1 VCTHFSRIKSMEAY
15 VTGTCDSCDRVA
27 ELFELPGREDKNCSQ
42 CDSDLSTMILLYEAL
57 SDSERLGI
65 EARELETE
73 VIEVLLGYLERCG
86 MDASTA
92 VE

>member
-1 VCTHFSRIKSMEAY
+1 M
-15 VTGTCDSCDRVA
+15 TGTCDSCDRVA

-57 SDSERLGI
+57 SEAERLGI

-86 MDASTA
+86 MDSSAA

>member
-1 VCTHFSRIKSMEAY
+1 
-15 VTGTCDSCDRVA
+15 VA

-57 SDSERLGI
+57 SEAERLGI
-65 EARELETE
+65 EAPELETE
-73 VIEVLLGYLERCG
+73 VIEVLLGYLKRCG
-86 MDASTA
+86 MDSSAA

>member
-1 VCTHFSRIKSMEAY
+1 MEAC
-15 VTGTCDSCDRVA
+15 VTGTCDSCNRVA

-42 CDSDLSTMILLYEAL
+42 CDSDLSTMVVLYEAL
-57 SDSERLGI
+57 SDAERLGI
-65 EARELETE
+65 DARGLESE

-86 MDASTA
+86 MDSSTA